1 MGRKQKS
8 SVRKDRYIN
17 TEVIYLDQ
25 NRVKDPTDYNLKVAR
40 FIIPWWLQC
49 HVLIYI
55 SDAVWTIFW
64 YYCILYNFL
73 TALANTIDAIIMIA
87 QSLY

>member
-1 MGRKQKS
+1 MI
-8 SVRKDRYIN
+8 VCIN
-17 TEVIYLDQ
+17 IEITYFDHKKKRSAFV
-25 NRVKDPTDYNLKVAR
+25 THYNLKLAR
-40 FIIPWWLQC
+40 FIILWWLQC
-49 HVLIYI
+49 HVLIYT
-55 SDAVWTIFW
+55 SDTVWTIFW